1 MEFKRRSKLKTT
13 PNLQILNGGKVAP
26 SHRLP
31 RRHCLRHRG
40 WRAKK
45 ICTQKLAITPPPR
58 PRRWQGIS
66 LFPPFMGSRGLVPL
80 RGVGQR
86 STSSWRKQEARC
98 ARARVHDPAK
108 AKAVA
113 KEYHISPFH
122 GVKGT
127 CSLAGSGAAPHEL
140 LAKTRGEVVAM
151 TPSLST
157 ATASLK
163 STMLTLAPHERVGG
177 KGGDVIFR
185 MIVQRLQGT
194 KGLLIL
200 DEAQHLLLPR

>member
-1 MEFKRRSKLKTT
+1 MDGEENLYAKIGNHT
-13 PNLQILNGGKVAP
+13 P
-26 SHRLP
+26 
-31 RRHCLRHRG
+31 
-40 WRAKK
+40 AKAK
-45 ICTQKLAITPPPR
+45 AMAGNIT
-58 PRRWQGIS
+58 
-66 LFPPFMGSRGLVPL
+66 FPPFMGSRGLVPL

-177 KGGDVIFR
+177 KGG
-185 MIVQRLQGT
+185 M
-194 KGLLIL
+194 
-200 DEAQHLLLPR
+200 

>member
-1 MEFKRRSKLKTT
+1 M
-13 PNLQILNGGKVAP
+13 
-26 SHRLP
+26 
-31 RRHCLRHRG
+31 
-40 WRAKK
+40 
-45 ICTQKLAITPPPR
+45 
-58 PRRWQGIS
+58 
-66 LFPPFMGSRGLVPL
+66 
-80 RGVGQR
+80 
-86 STSSWRKQEARC
+86 
-98 ARARVHDPAK
+98 
-108 AKAVA
+108 A

-127 CSLAGSGAAPHEL
+127 CSLAGVGAAPHEL

-151 TPSLST
+151 TPSFST

-163 STMLTLAPHERVGG
+163 SIMLTLAPHERVGG